1 MVSAKHSPFIQL
13 SSITL
18 IWEDVLNL
26 PARNHE
32 HIEFRRTANEWL
44 AG

>member
-18 IWEDVLNL
+18 ICEDVLN
-26 PARNHE
+26 PSARNYE
-32 HIEFRRTANEWL
+32 HIEFRRAANEWL
-44 AG
+44 AR